1 MVLPLIAMFVTFRS
15 AVDPEM
21 PAAGKLGVAQER
33 KMAERKLISY
43 CILYE
48 LHAEY

>member
-1 MVLPLIAMFVTFRS
+1 MIVTFRN

-21 PAAGKLGVAQER
+21 PAAGTLGKS